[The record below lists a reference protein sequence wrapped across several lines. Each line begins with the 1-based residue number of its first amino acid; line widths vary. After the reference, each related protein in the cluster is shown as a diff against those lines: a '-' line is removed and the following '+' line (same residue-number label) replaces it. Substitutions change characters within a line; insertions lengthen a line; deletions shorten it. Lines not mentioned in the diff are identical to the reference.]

1 MERKVSN
8 RKLSDHPEDMV
19 LAYIGGMD
27 RIGTAPLLHQ
37 VHDAAQ
43 RVLILHAPEGVEPA
57 TLGRDWTKN
66 FVKRHKCKRKCH
78 GREP

>member
-1 MERKVSN
+1 
-8 RKLSDHPEDMV
+8 MV
-19 LAYIGGMD
+19 LAYIHRMD

-43 RVLILHAPEGVEPA
+43 RVLIIDAPEGIEPA

-66 FVKRHKCKRKCH
+66 FVKRHKDTTWEVQTKPMEVDRAAVNDPVH
-78 GREP
+78 I